1 MNETVTRVYLSLS
14 RPLRPSGE
22 ERKKEKKKKRMMT
35 GRPRLA
41 ASNERVAESE
51 SVVEPKC
58 SGGTHVETIRKA
70 KSETNFFF
78 SIQPF

>member
-14 RPLRPSGE
+14 RPLSPSGE
-22 ERKKEKKKKRMMT
+22 KKKEKKKKRMMT
-35 GRPRLA
+35 GHPRLA

-58 SGGTHVETIRKA
+58 SGGTHVETIR
-70 KSETNFFF
+70 ERQ
-78 SIQPF
+78 I